1 MASLDVRGISEEE
14 AGRTMKN
21 LPDYTTTPQA
31 LLLVELEQGQDL
43 VWIGHVD
50 DGFPTYP
57 QIIVRK
63 STNDRSKGESAL
75 LGLRILLRCQSTLS
89 NGARLS
95 DYLDNAI
102 VINSKASFLS
112 HHKATDSDK
121 NRLTQAAPTRQLGF
135 LFSTQELHQIE
146 LSPTLEETF
155 FCKPPEAP
163 LKTSNPYVT
172 KAYEALQS
180 INKAKTVWIF
190 LPENKT
196 IVQRLNWMIKNKD
209 NQLAQVNW
217 FTFWKYPLPYWMS
230 NKQTQMAA
238 GMADLV
244 NEIYYQSK
252 LVDGT
257 STSLACRPLARGF
270 ANFIAHSYPKL
281 GERRKERETRVLPA
295 FLNVTDSTCEKNE
308 DGTPQNTANVS
319 LGIGVIKQILA
330 NPEIGKN
337 VHIGVVA
344 MHSGQAE
351 AYKNSLS
358 AMESRDLQK
367 TNSKVIVIPKI
378 LLSEREAMDFVILDV
393 LRVGGVGGSV
403 ENMIESAQL
412 REALTIHR
420 DGFIV
425 IGRLPATLDRSSRFK
440 VVDENK
446 DKFWHVCQWFSDH
459 DRVAD
464 VSSKSFL
471 NGPSLPARIK
481 CSSTRGKGL
490 ATISNVSVT
499 KRKADTQDIAEN
511 RFRLPES
518 EFTFSNT
525 HGHSEGETRSK
536 KISKV
541 SHTNDEADRFLQSL
555 HPGIQPPPASPSPP
569 GADTPLVESAI
580 NLRAAADIQMKPAG
594 LPSIKTECPLPL
606 ARTNAS
612 AADDNSAGSVQSTA
626 HQGTGLSPLIGEV
639 LTRTIKAKHLY
650 STAHTTLENSSPKAK
665 AQLAHLQLAQVPPV
679 EPLPMHEQSSQTSL
693 RMPPQPDVEGRLAQ
707 AAPRLSMPQHC
718 QGQPVRTRAQPAP
731 AFHILTPP
739 QLAQEQP
746 DTALRSPY
754 TVRYRALRA
763 MFVVL
768 HQNLDAPPVEDQLLR
783 MLDETYLEGNK
794 RSFEIIYDS
803 LLNSCR
809 LGRN

>member
-1 MASLDVRGISEEE
+1 MMASFDVRGISEEE
-14 AGRTMKN
+14 AGRTLKI

-31 LLLVELEQGQDL
+31 LLLVEWEQGQDL

-57 QIIVRK
+57 QIIVQK
-63 STNDRSKGESAL
+63 STNDRSKGESAF

-112 HHKATDSDK
+112 HRKATDSDK

-172 KAYEALQS
+172 KAYKALQS

-196 IVQRLNWMIKNKD
+196 LVQRLNWIIKNKD
-209 NQLAQVNW
+209 HPLAHVNW

-244 NEIYYQSK
+244 NKIYYQSK

-257 STSLACRPLARGF
+257 STSLACRPLARAF

-281 GERRKERETRVLPA
+281 GEHRKERETRVLPA

-319 LGIGVIKQILA
+319 FGIGVIKRILA

-358 AMESRDLQK
+358 AMQPQDLQK
-367 TNSKVIVIPKI
+367 TNSKVIVIPKHM
-378 LLSEREAMDFVILDV
+378 LSERKAMDFVILDV
-393 LRVGGVGGSV
+393 SRVGDVGGSV
-403 ENMIESAQL
+403 ENIIESAKL

-459 DRVAD
+459 NRVAD
-464 VSSKSFL
+464 VPSKPFL

-481 CSSTRGKGL
+481 TECSSTRGKGL
-490 ATISNVSVT
+490 AITSNVSLT

-511 RFRLPES
+511 GFRLPES
-518 EFTFSNT
+518 VFIFSNT

-555 HPGIQPPPASPSPP
+555 HPGIQPPPASPTPP

-580 NLRAAADIQMKPAG
+580 NLRAAADVQMKPAG

-612 AADDNSAGSVQSTA
+612 AADDNSAGSVQFTA
-626 HQGTGLSPLIGEV
+626 HQGTALSLLIGEV

-650 STAHTTLENSSPKAK
+650 STAHIQTTLENSSSVAK
-665 AQLAHLQLAQVPPV
+665 AQPAQLQLAQVPQV
-679 EPLPMHEQSSQTSL
+679 EPLPMHDQSVQATL
-693 RMPPQPDVEGRLAQ
+693 RILPQPDVEGRLAE
-707 AAPRLSMPQHC
+707 AAPRLSLPPHC
-718 QGQPVRTRAQPAP
+718 QGQPAP
-731 AFHILTPP
+731 AIHISTPP

-746 DTALRSPY
+746 DTALRPAY

-763 MFVVL
+763 MFAVL
-768 HQNLDAPPVEDQLLR
+768 HQNLDAPPVEDQLLS
-783 MLDETYLEGNK
+783 MLDETYLERNE

-803 LLNSCR
+803 LLHICR